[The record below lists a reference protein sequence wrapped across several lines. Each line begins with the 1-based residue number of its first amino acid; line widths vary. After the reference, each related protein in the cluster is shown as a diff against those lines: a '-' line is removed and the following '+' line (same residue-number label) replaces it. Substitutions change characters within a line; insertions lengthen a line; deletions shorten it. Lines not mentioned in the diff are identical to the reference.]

1 MQALSRDQVKEVV
14 LDVFRYH
21 FKNNG
26 IDETTDI
33 RNDLDATS
41 IDEIEF
47 IVGVEEEIGKDIDLN
62 SSIKYKTVGE
72 FIDMVMTNLAKG

>member
-1 MQALSRDQVKEVV
+1 MQEFSREQIKEVV

-26 IDETTDI
+26 IEETTDI

-47 IVGVEEEIGKDIDLN
+47 IMGVEEELGKEIDLN
-62 SSIKYKTVGE
+62 TGIKYRTVGE
-72 FIDMVMTNLAKG
+72 FIDMVMENITRG